1 MQMIPQPN
9 KLIDQK
15 WSNLKFS
22 LMLNKNY
29 SASVWVHS
37 YKKKLAGTTKI
48 RIELLLHT
56 AASHGVC
63 SFLV

>member
-29 SASVWVHS
+29 SASVHII
-37 YKKKLAGTTKI
+37 KK
-48 RIELLLHT
+48 
-56 AASHGVC
+56 S
-63 SFLV
+63 